1 MYEPLLPSPLL
12 KPQMTSPND
21 IQIFQP
27 SNSQIVYTENRLSL
41 LEAAEGTES
50 LQTGQ
55 LPSSAIGDTWWK
67 PFMGGFLLE

>member
-1 MYEPLLPSPLL
+1 
-12 KPQMTSPND
+12 MTSPND

-41 LEAAEGTES
+41 LEAAEGTQS

-55 LPSSAIGDTWWK
+55 LPSSAIGDTGWK
-67 PFMGGFLLE
+67 LFV